1 MEALCDSSLI
11 EVKWLCR
18 ARVVALTVDVN
29 FLFNV
34 STALFGEFKWQEEI
48 RNIFYWRIIAPNI
61 RLIVATKVIH
71 LCFQIHHKVDISFNF
86 SYE

>member
-11 EVKWLCR
+11 EVRWLCR
-18 ARVVALTVDVN
+18 TWVVALTVHVN

-48 RNIFYWRIIAPNI
+48 RNIFYWRIITPNI
-61 RLIVATKVIH
+61 RLIVVTKVIY
-71 LCFQIHHKVDISFNF
+71 LCF
-86 SYE
+86 